1 VWVHL
6 SKQYL
11 SDYVERSVD
20 HKKPARENVLGILF
34 TGDSRTMGK
43 TTLVLRPS
51 DRQAVADVNF
61 TGTVRS
67 NTVGHSGPATLQYIG
82 ESTFHARK
90 QLVVGTDGV
99 SATQAVVEAPTRLI
113 PTSVA
118 TNLPGLR
125 GRIGN
130 RIAQRREAGS
140 RGQAEMIVGR
150 DTANDIRHDF
160 DTKLGGALADIQSKV
175 KTQIAALKLNGEDGD
190 VVMRSRSTPEFVE
203 VALCPQS
210 SKASD
215 LQMAADSPFDGN
227 PECSVCVHRSI
238 VGSLM
243 ANSELRE
250 NLAPMLTSVIGAT
263 AGPKLSMSGEWVALD
278 LAGAQTAQAP
288 SRVAA
293 TQSLTSR

>member
-1 VWVHL
+1 
-6 SKQYL
+6 
-11 SDYVERSVD
+11 
-20 HKKPARENVLGILF
+20 
-34 TGDSRTMGK
+34 
-43 TTLVLRPS
+43 
-51 DRQAVADVNF
+51 
-61 TGTVRS
+61 
-67 NTVGHSGPATLQYIG
+67 
-82 ESTFHARK
+82 
-90 QLVVGTDGV
+90 
-99 SATQAVVEAPTRLI
+99 
-113 PTSVA
+113 
-118 TNLPGLR
+118 
-125 GRIGN
+125 
-130 RIAQRREAGS
+130 
-140 RGQAEMIVGR
+140 MIVGR

-250 NLAPMLTSVIGAT
+250 KLAPMLTSVIGAT